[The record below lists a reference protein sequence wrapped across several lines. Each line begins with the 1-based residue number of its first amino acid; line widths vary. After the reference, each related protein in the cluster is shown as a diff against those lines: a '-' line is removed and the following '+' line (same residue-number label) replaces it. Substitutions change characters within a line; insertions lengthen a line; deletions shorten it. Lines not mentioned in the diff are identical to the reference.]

1 MPKYSAYKA
10 LYFGTPNRAMDQL
23 LFKQFLKLPSP
34 SFWPLVIRASTLSEM
49 SVEALGPRGFVK

>member
-34 SFWPLVIRASTLSEM
+34 QLL
-49 SVEALGPRGFVK
+49 ALGDSCLYTIRNVSRGTRA